1 MSEREALKLIGD
13 WIAEET
19 RKRKYKDEEV
29 RKLSESL
36 IVLKKHIDWS
46 EEE

>member
-1 MSEREALKLIGD
+1 MKPEEALKLIGD

-36 IVLKKHIDWS
+36 IVLKKHI
-46 EEE
+46 